1 MPVDAMVW
9 RDASRTIWL
18 CSETNNRHALSYSFG
33 VLQLACT
40 SFHLSRGPNAFFTGE
55 KQAQHSIS
63 PSVSYRMFE
72 PTSATARRSRAIPWK
87 WTGFHPAHDSSDSS
101 HSSHAHATS
110 AARRNVLPMAISASI
125 FDGVDTV
132 PVTAAAIH
140 PQRLLFPLHAP
151 RRRKA
156 SGGNDTVGG
165 SELALRLGAVSTPRG
180 RANGSEAHTYH
191 NSSTGGASSWC
202 QARPGE
208 EGPTIH

>member
-9 RDASRTIWL
+9 RDARRTIWP
-18 CSETNNRHALSYSFG
+18 CSETNNRLALSYSFG

-40 SFHLSRGPNAFFTGE
+40 SFHLTRGPSAFFTGE

-63 PSVSYRMFE
+63 LSVSYRMFVQ
-72 PTSATARRSRAIPWK
+72 TSATTRPSRAIPWE
-87 WTGFHPAHDSSDSS
+87 WTGFHPARDSSDSS

-110 AARRNVLPMAISASI
+110 AARRHVHLLAISARI
-125 FDGVDTV
+125 FGGVDTV
-132 PVTAAAIH
+132 PMTAAAIH

-156 SGGNDTVGG
+156 SRGNDTVGG

-191 NSSTGGASSWC
+191 NTSTGGASSWC
-202 QARPGE
+202 QGRPGE
-208 EGPTIH
+208 KGPTIQ